1 MKRTVG
7 LLGTKHPHA
16 SAYLELLDSLKAIET
31 VVLCPAV
38 SENEATSSDNEEVSG
53 EGPRRVRTVDE
64 LCQDQSI
71 SAVVALLPPSEVP
84 ETVGKLMKSGKS
96 VLLEKPGALTSRE
109 FERLQEEAKNI
120 GVGLWV
126 SYPYRYHPVVSELRR
141 MITEGELGRLIGFE
155 LRWTATQPR
164 FRDPTSWLFSR
175 EKAGGGVLAWLGCH
189 LIDALQFIGNEDYAS
204 VTGMTAIRSGASITV
219 EDTACF
225 AAQLQSGATGTMN
238 FGYHIAHGEAGYM
251 GTTYDTRLSING
263 SEGRVVWDPKGER
276 SDSFWTDLGAG
287 ADAGGDGRLVTMPV
301 PHGAGYG
308 GSSGQALVTDFLE
321 ACAIGHRDRLIDR
334 MSLETL
340 RFIEKAYTAAESSGG
355 ARP

>member
-1 MKRTVG
+1 MKWTVG
-7 LLGTKHPHA
+7 LLGTRHPHA
-16 SAYLELLDSLKAIET
+16 GAYLELLDSLRAIET
-31 VVLCPAV
+31 VVLCPA
-38 SENEATSSDNEEVSG
+38 ASDNEGTSFDSEEVSG
-53 EGPRRVRTVDE
+53 ESHKRVATIEE
-64 LCQDQSI
+64 LCQDESI
-71 SAVVALLPPSEVP
+71 SAVVALLPPSETP
-84 ETVGKLMKSGKS
+84 ETAEVLMKSGKS
-96 VLLEKPGALTSRE
+96 VLLEKPGALTFRE
-109 FERLQEEAKNI
+109 FERLQEQAENI

-126 SYPYRYHPVVSELRR
+126 SYPFRYHPVVSELRR
-141 MITEGELGRLIGFE
+141 MITEGELGRLLGFE

-189 LIDALQFIGNEDYAS
+189 LIDALQFIASEDYAS

-219 EDTACF
+219 EDTACLV
-225 AAQLQSGATGTMN
+225 AQLQSGATGTMN

-276 SDSFWTDLGAG
+276 SDSFWTDIGAG
-287 ADAGGDGRLVTMPV
+287 ADAADGGRLVTVPV

-308 GSSGQALVTDFLE
+308 GSSGQALVTDFLQ

-340 RFIEKAYTAAESSGG
+340 RFIEKAYTAAESPGG
-355 ARP
+355 ARL